1 MRFEKSLVYL
11 FISILFISCKSE
23 YEKTVDRELASGIVN
38 DSLIFGMRMGQTKKE
53 FFGICWELNRQK
65 LIAQGTGNRTAK
77 YIEPLDS
84 TETNPSRK
92 EMLFY
97 GIFDERD
104 TMRGMDMTF
113 TYSAWAPWNK
123 ERYSIPLMEALK
135 AEYMKHYGPNPFIE
149 INLGDIK
156 YKAFVKIDGNRQILI
171 YPKNDKDVVV
181 KMEDLRYRLKQKDK
195 NAG

>member
-1 MRFEKSLVYL
+1 MIRNRFFVFVLVL
-11 FISILFISCKSE
+11 ILLNSCKSE
-23 YEKTVDRELASGIVN
+23 YEKSVDRELASGVIN
-38 DSLIFGMRMGQTKKE
+38 DSLIFGMHMGLTKKE
-53 FFGICWELNRQK
+53 FFSACWELNRQK

-77 YIEPLDS
+77 FIEPLDS
-84 TETNPSRK
+84 TETNSTRK

-97 GIFDERD
+97 GIFDEQD

-123 ERYSIPLMEALK
+123 ERYSIPLMEELK
-135 AEYMKHYGPNPFIE
+135 TEYLKYYGPNPFIE

-156 YKAFVKIDGNRQILI
+156 YKAFVKIDGNRQILM

-181 KMEDLRYRLKQKDK
+181 KIEDLRYRLKQKEE

>member
-1 MRFEKSLVYL
+1 MECNRFWV
-11 FISILFISCKSE
+11 FIVWIALFISCKSE
-23 YEKTVDRELASGIVN
+23 YEKSVDRELDSGLVN
-38 DSLIFGMRMGQTKKE
+38 DSLIFGMRMGQTKKD
-53 FFGICWELNRQK
+53 FFGVCWELNRQK

-84 TETNPSRK
+84 TETNPTRK

-97 GIFDERD
+97 GIFDEQD

-123 ERYSIPLMEALK
+123 ERYSIPLMEELK
-135 AEYMKHYGPNPFIE
+135 AGYLKHYGPNPFIE

-181 KMEDLRYRLKQKDK
+181 KIEDLRYRLKQKEK

>member
-135 AEYMKHYGPNPFIE
+135 TEYMKHYGPNSFIE

>member
-1 MRFEKSLVYL
+1 MRSNWYL
-11 FISILFISCKSE
+11 IWILISFMFISCKSE
-23 YEKTVDRELASGIVN
+23 YEKAVDNELATGMVN

-53 FFGICWELNRQK
+53 FFAMCWELNRQK

-97 GIFDERD
+97 GIFDEQD

-135 AEYMKHYGPNPFIE
+135 AEYMEHYGPNPFIE

-181 KMEDLRYRLKQKDK
+181 KMEDLRYRLRQKDK